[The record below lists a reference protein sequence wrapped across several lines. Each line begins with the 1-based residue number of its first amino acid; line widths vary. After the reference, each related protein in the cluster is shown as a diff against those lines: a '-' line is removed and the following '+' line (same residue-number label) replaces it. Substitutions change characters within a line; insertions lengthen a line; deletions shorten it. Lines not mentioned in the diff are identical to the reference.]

1 MVCLMNDS
9 ESRVPSVIAK
19 ISVGGVGILV
29 ANFEFVHLFI
39 GLHLDPFVILSLMCL
54 IWLTGLA
61 SFCNELI
68 FLLCSSLSFFGYGPE
83 NICPSAFQRAYFIFV
98 HVAIQPRPVRCS
110 NQKQCSLCGMPVTTG
125 PIRMCF
131 VLLILNFHC

>member
-1 MVCLMNDS
+1 MNDS

-54 IWLTGLA
+54 IWLTGPA
-61 SFCNELI
+61 WFWCKELI
-68 FLLCSSLSFFGYGPE
+68 FLLRSSLSFLGYGAE
-83 NICPSAFQRAYFIFV
+83 SICPSAFQRAYFDL
-98 HVAIQPRPVRCS
+98 VR
-110 NQKQCSLCGMPVTTG
+110 
-125 PIRMCF
+125 
-131 VLLILNFHC
+131 